1 MSLRLNHQK
10 GLVKLSSTD
19 KRQRYRLTENV
30 LYSIKHFDINIF
42 ALIIT
47 KKTCKNFMALI
58 KIKLIFKNENINVTL
73 KSSSIQSKTAINRN
87 APCLKY

>member
-1 MSLRLNHQK
+1 M
-10 GLVKLSSTD
+10 
-19 KRQRYRLTENV
+19 
-30 LYSIKHFDINIF
+30 
-42 ALIIT
+42 

-87 APCLKY
+87 ALGLRY